1 MNDQQTYIAGL
12 KTPSDWLAFKARLL
26 EEGGEELW
34 KKAFQEYFQERLNL
48 RYLHP
53 VKVLQENGTFT
64 GEGFAIM
71 AILCTLIEFL
81 ESTVQGVKYK
91 YLHSKNDLGNY
102 EYSNS
107 QDIFVNFLCKRTPFN
122 KDFSEKSAREFY
134 GSIRC
139 GLLHEAQTKNGW
151 KIRAKSSN
159 GRVVDAKEKIVYR
172 DNFEKAV
179 QEFIDDYAAR
189 LVRDKELQA
198 AFVRKFDSLSE

>member
-1 MNDQQTYIAGL
+1 MNDQQTYIAGW
-12 KTPSDWLAFKARLL
+12 KTPSDWLAFKVQLL
-26 EEGGEELW
+26 EKGGEELW
-34 KKAFQEYFQERLNL
+34 KKAFREYFQERLNL

-64 GEGFAIM
+64 GEGFSIM

-81 ESTVQGVKYK
+81 ESTVQGLKYK
-91 YLHSKNDLGNY
+91 YSRSKNDLGDY

-122 KDFSEKSAREFY
+122 KDFSEDSAREFY
-134 GSIRC
+134 SSIRC

-151 KIRAKSSN
+151 KIWAKSPS
-159 GRVVDAKEKIVYR
+159 GCVVDAKAKVVYR
-172 DNFEKAV
+172 DDFEKAV
-179 QEFIDDYAAR
+179 QEFIADYAAR
-189 LVRDKELQA
+189 LGNDKELQA